1 MRIHVQKTCWMSLAL
16 VLFPPDYDC
25 NFSFQS
31 VNLPPKRNPLPS
43 LLLFRCQWRAVIGC
57 RTEMCFTRVSHPD
70 LVCDLKFWLCLH
82 VSSPQLECHLA
93 GAVTQAPRSAVPLK
107 QMTCHLLL
115 SKRANSNHS
124 LLIFWMDWELGYT
137 SARCWPNYMQQ
148 NTGLHNIGI
157 YIRCNHYTIHYY

>member
-1 MRIHVQKTCWMSLAL
+1 MFNVPCLGP
-16 VLFPPDYDC
+16 FPPDYSFGIL
-25 NFSFQS
+25 FS
-31 VNLPPKRNPLPS
+31 PWICHTKET
-43 LLLFRCQWRAVIGC
+43 LFSYSSSDFWCQWRAVLGC
-57 RTEMCFTRVSHPD
+57 RNEIRFKRASHPD
-70 LVCDLKFWLCLH
+70 LVCDLKCWLCLH
-82 VSSPQLECHLA
+82 VSSPHLECHLA

-148 NTGLHNIGI
+148 NTGLYNMGI
-157 YIRCNHYTIHYY
+157 WMRYNHYTIHYYY